1 MNIRV
6 KITRDGSNT
15 IKTIDLEE
23 YLRCV
28 VPSEMPASWP
38 AEALKAQAVAARTY
52 AMRRIQTRQTKEYDV
67 DDTVAFQAYRIG
79 NEHPSTDKAI
89 KDTVN
94 QYLTY
99 NGKIIDAV
107 YSSSNGGRTY
117 SAEERWGGTIAYL
130 ISQPDPFNKETKN
143 GHGVGMSQY
152 GARHRAEAGQ
162 TYDEILAFY
171 YTKTVL
177 ENFTKEIKVDF
188 NFTQYYLTKN
198 ECYLSGKKMTP
209 AGIIVHSTGA
219 NNKTLKRYIG
229 PDDGK
234 LGVNKYGNHWNQ
246 VMDRKVCVHAFIGTL
261 ADGTVACYQ
270 TLPWDM
276 VGWHSGGGANGSAN
290 NMGYIGFEICEDDLT
305 DAKYF
310 NEIYEM
316 AAHLCAYL
324 CQEYKI
330 SVEKVICHSEAH
342 TLGIASNHGDVMHW
356 FPKFGKNMDM
366 FRAYVKTLVGNIA
379 PEPIPIPTPTP
390 TPIPT
395 PTPTPAFVPYKVR
408 VIAGALN
415 YRSGPGT
422 QYKVNG
428 VITDKGIYTIVGEEN
443 GWGKLKSGAGWISL
457 KYTSRLDSTS
467 TPAPEPRTYR
477 EYVVKKGDSLWE
489 IAKAE
494 LHSGVRYNEIKELN
508 GLKSDLIRVG
518 DVLKLPIK

>member
-15 IKTIDLEE
+15 IKTIELEE
-23 YLRCV
+23 YLRGV

-38 AEALKAQAVAARTY
+38 AEALKAQAVAARTF
-52 AMRRIQTRQTKEYDV
+52 AMQRIQIRQTKEYDV

-79 NEHPSTDKAI
+79 HERPSTDKAI

-99 NGKIIDAV
+99 NGKIVEAA

-117 SAEERWGGTIAYL
+117 SAEERWGGAIAYL
-130 ISQPDPFNKETKN
+130 ISQPDPFNKEAKD

-246 VMDRKVCVHAFIGTL
+246 VMDREVCVHAFIGTL

-276 VGWHSGGGANGSAN
+276 VGWHSGRGANGSAN

-324 CQEYKI
+324 CQEYNI
-330 SVEKVICHSEAH
+330 PIEKVICHSEAH

-356 FPKFGKNMDM
+356 FPKFGKNMDT
-366 FRAYVKTLVGNIA
+366 FRTYVKTLVGNIK
-379 PEPIPIPTPTP
+379 PTPT
-390 TPIPT
+390 TNSGSEEDMIQ
-395 PTPTPAFVPYKVR
+395 YGQKNEEVR
-408 VIAGALN
+408 AYQNSLLTLGYAMPKYGADGSWGAETQAAHDKFQADNGIAASKMVDDKTQAALFN
-415 YRSGPGT
+415 ALRTKYAT
-422 QYKVNG
+422 ANTNLTTATNELTTING
-428 VITDKGIYTIVGEEN
+428 QLATANKTVDA
-443 GWGKLKSGAGWISL
+443 LKNKISQATAAL
-457 KYTSRLDSTS
+457 Q
-467 TPAPEPRTYR
+467 A
-477 EYVVKKGDSLWE
+477 
-489 IAKAE
+489 
-494 LHSGVRYNEIKELN
+494 
-508 GLKSDLIRVG
+508 
-518 DVLKLPIK
+518 

>member
-1 MNIRV
+1 M
-6 KITRDGSNT
+6 
-15 IKTIDLEE
+15 
-23 YLRCV
+23 
-28 VPSEMPASWP
+28 
-38 AEALKAQAVAARTY
+38 
-52 AMRRIQTRQTKEYDV
+52 
-67 DDTVAFQAYRIG
+67 
-79 NEHPSTDKAI
+79 
-89 KDTVN
+89 
-94 QYLTY
+94 
-99 NGKIIDAV
+99 
-107 YSSSNGGRTY
+107 
-117 SAEERWGGTIAYL
+117 
-130 ISQPDPFNKETKN
+130 
-143 GHGVGMSQY
+143 
-152 GARHRAEAGQ
+152 
-162 TYDEILAFY
+162 
-171 YTKTVL
+171 
-177 ENFTKEIKVDF
+177 DF

-276 VGWHSGGGANGSAN
+276 VGWHSGSGVNGSAN
-290 NMGYIGFEICEDDLT
+290 NMGYIGFEICEDNLT
-305 DAKYF
+305 DKAYF
-310 NEIYEM
+310 DKVYDM

-324 CQEYKI
+324 CQKYNI
-330 SVEKVICHSEAH
+330 PVSKVICHSEAH
-342 TLGIASNHGDVMHW
+342 ALGIASNHADVMHW
-356 FPKFGKNMDM
+356 FPKHGKNMDM
-366 FRAYVKTLVGNIA
+366 FREYVKTLIGRV
-379 PEPIPIPTPTP
+379 EPT
-390 TPIPT
+390 PT
-395 PTPTPAFVPYKVR
+395 PTPTPAPTPTPVPVFTPYKVR
-408 VIAGALN
+408 ITADALN

-422 QYKVNG
+422 QYRVNG

-467 TPAPEPRTYR
+467 TPAPKPRTYR

-494 LHSGVRYNEIKELN
+494 LHSGARYNEIKELN

-518 DVLKLPIK
+518 DVLKLPIE

>member
-15 IKTIDLEE
+15 IKTIELEE

-38 AEALKAQAVAARTY
+38 AEALKAQAVAARTF
-52 AMRRIQTRQTKEYDV
+52 AMQKVQTRQTKEYDV
-67 DDTVAFQAYRIG
+67 DDTVAFQAYCIG
-79 NEHPSTDKAI
+79 HERPSTDKAI

-99 NGKIIDAV
+99 NGKIIEAA

-117 SAEERWGGTIAYL
+117 SSEERWGGATAYL
-130 ISQPDPFNKETKN
+130 ISQPDPFNKEAKN

-246 VMDRKVCVHAFIGTL
+246 VMDREVCVHAFIGTL

-276 VGWHSGGGANGSAN
+276 VGWHSGRGANGSAN

-316 AAHLCAYL
+316 AARLCAYL
-324 CQEYKI
+324 CQEYNI
-330 SVEKVICHSEAH
+330 PIEKVICHSEAY

-356 FPKFGKNMDM
+356 FPKFGKNMDT
-366 FRAYVKTLVGNIA
+366 FRTYVKTLVGNIK
-379 PEPIPIPTPTP
+379 PTPT
-390 TPIPT
+390 TNSGSEEDMIQ
-395 PTPTPAFVPYKVR
+395 YGQKNEEVR
-408 VIAGALN
+408 AYQNSLLTLGYAMPKYGADGSWGAETQAAHDKFQADNGIAASKMVDDKTQAALFN
-415 YRSGPGT
+415 ALRT
-422 QYKVNG
+422 
-428 VITDKGIYTIVGEEN
+428 
-443 GWGKLKSGAGWISL
+443 
-457 KYTSRLDSTS
+457 KYTTANTNLTTATNELTTINSQLDTANK
-467 TPAPEPRTYR
+467 T
-477 EYVVKKGDSLWE
+477 V
-489 IAKAE
+489 
-494 LHSGVRYNEIKELN
+494 
-508 GLKSDLIRVG
+508 
-518 DVLKLPIK
+518 DVLKNKISQATAALQA